1 MAAILN
7 YDPDV
12 AFAGARVLFICVIV
26 FQWDELIVCAS
37 LIAFMDIEETSAV
50 KLLYADEFELYT
62 EKIPLRPVGP
72 SVWRI
77 VITCICVVPTVGG
90 I

>member
-7 YDPDV
+7 SDPDV

-62 EKIPLRPVGP
+62 EEIPP
-72 SVWRI
+72 VWRV

>member
-12 AFAGARVLFICVIV
+12 AFAGARVLFVCVIV

-62 EKIPLRPVGP
+62 VMRLCRYEGWV
-72 SVWRI
+72 I
-77 VITCICVVPTVGG
+77 VRTL
-90 I
+90 